1 MIADVALVVV
11 AVLAATLGPRL
22 LQRSTSIERSPWVGI
37 VLWQSL
43 SVSAV
48 AAVVLTGA
56 ALALPAVP
64 LSNDRAALLSA
75 CGAALRAQS

>member
-48 AAVVLTGA
+48 AAVVLTT
-56 ALALPAVP
+56 
-64 LSNDRAALLSA
+64 
-75 CGAALRAQS
+75 AQSSPCPSTTSLRSGWSEVK